1 MKKFFVDGAWRDGGS
16 AISTFNPSDLDEV
29 VGEYA
34 SAGVADAEEALAA
47 ARRALPGWKRF
58 NMQARSEI
66 LRKVGDALLARSEEI
81 GTLLA
86 REEGKTLKEGIG
98 ETVRAANVFHF
109 YA

>member
-1 MKKFFVDGAWRDGGS
+1 MKGLNFIDGEWRESGRL
-16 AISTFNPSDLDEV
+16 AATYNPSDLDEL

-98 ETVRAANVFHF
+98 ETVRAA
-109 YA
+109 